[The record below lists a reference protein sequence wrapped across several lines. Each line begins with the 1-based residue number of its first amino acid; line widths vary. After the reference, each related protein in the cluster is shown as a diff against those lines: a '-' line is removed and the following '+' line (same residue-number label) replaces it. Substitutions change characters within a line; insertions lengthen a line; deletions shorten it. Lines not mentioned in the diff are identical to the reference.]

1 MNTSQPLRTP
11 PAMMTR
17 RRIAAA
23 LLAGGAVVALASCS
37 ASDDTSTSPPTSTT
51 PPAASSLPP
60 GMQPGPTDQPR
71 PCPTGQLCTADQV
84 IVAALEEVFSYRGTD
99 PDPAAAAAD
108 RAADL
113 LTPSYRAAAAGSWSM
128 LAPITGSQWAQWK
141 AIRATVEASA
151 RVLSDEHPPDTAAT
165 AARVATVTQTV
176 TPTGEQLAPMTVWVV
191 ARAGGPT
198 GWQLDTITTQQ

>member
-1 MNTSQPLRTP
+1 M
-11 PAMMTR
+11 

-23 LLAGGAVVALASCS
+23 IAAAGAAVALASCS
-37 ASDDTSTSPPTSTT
+37 ASEDGTSAPTSTA
-51 PPAASSLPP
+51 PWAASSSPP
-60 GMQPGPTDQPR
+60 GMQPGPTSQPQ

-84 IVAALEEVFSYRGTD
+84 IVAALEEVFTYRGTD
-99 PDPAAAAAD
+99 TDPASAAAD

-113 LTPSYRAAAAGSWSM
+113 LTPRYRAAAAGSWSM
-128 LAPITGSQWAQWK
+128 LAPITASQWAQWK
-141 AIRATVEASA
+141 ASGATVEASA
-151 RVLSDEHPPDTAAT
+151 QVLSDEHPPDTVAT
-165 AARVATVTQTV
+165 AARVAQVTQTV